1 MIWMTIRSLVRTFN
15 LRSMERVVR
24 LTVLMSIIAALFC
37 SCSIEQEYECDSV
50 SLSKNKVIIEASYP
64 ELTKVSVSE
73 GESALDLA
81 WNESD
86 FLTVVC
92 GDLSERYDLVSYSGN
107 VAKFCGYPI
116 EGESYDIILS
126 CTADEC
132 LSRSY
137 EGQVQ
142 ATVASVDHL
151 KYDAVLK
158 GVSQYKE
165 VTFTNEWAEAHGGE
179 LLQNGCLL
187 LYFQMPDDAGHLRR
201 VTLTAPSEIFYVTN
215 SADGGKTDAITL
227 SFDDADM
234 SADNV
239 VKAHIMTSMQEAQ
252 IPADAK
258 LTLTVVSNLGIWTKE
273 FTPGTSVIGAGKR
286 SVIKLNSENW
296 SVPNGDGTE
305 ANPYILRTAA
315 DLKNMSS
322 KLGAELKY
330 VAMVA
335 DIDAASITE
344 WPSISYTKLLDF
356 NGNNRT
362 ISNFKPTTFKND
374 YAGFVGILNGR
385 IANLNIKGAEITGNT
400 DKASGIL
407 CGYLG
412 RNNASAFGEIEN
424 VHVEGSISGTGKGVG
439 GLVGIIGSGKISRS
453 SANVN
458 VHGTKDDVG
467 GLVGYYRDGSTDNV
481 CEISNCWTSGTV
493 IGDTQ
498 KVGGIMGETYG
509 NADEVENINAVLIE
523 NCYST
528 ASVQG
533 VRNVAGIVAYT
544 VDKEPTSVQ
553 NCIAWNE
560 SIEATGTK
568 LTQHSSGAVVG
579 KTYVLHTLY
588 DCYRKPEIIFNC
600 IIYDKN
606 GEYRVI
612 DATVCNQD
620 NADAS
625 NKLVVGTYGDA
636 DSEYKTNG
644 CSNWYPYHGKAA
656 KSTSTLSAVA
666 RAIKWDE
673 SIWDLS
679 GEMPVLIR

>member
-1 MIWMTIRSLVRTFN
+1 
-15 LRSMERVVR
+15 
-24 LTVLMSIIAALFC
+24 MSIIAALFC
-37 SCSIEQEYECDSV
+37 SCSIEQEYECDPV

-86 FLTVVC
+86 YLTVVC

-107 VAKFCGYPI
+107 VARFSGYPI

-126 CTADEC
+126 CSADEC

-137 EGQVQ
+137 EGQKQ

-165 VTFTNEWAEAHGGE
+165 VSFTNEWAEAHGGE

-215 SADGGKTDAITL
+215 SADGGKANEISL
-227 SFDDADM
+227 LMDDADM
-234 SADNV
+234 AEDNV
-239 VKAHIMTSMQEAQ
+239 VKAHIMTSMQEAE

-273 FTPGTSVIGAGKR
+273 FTPGASVIGAGKNNI
-286 SVIKLNSENW
+286 IKLNSKNW
-296 SVPNGDGTE
+296 VVPTGDGTQE
-305 ANPYILRTAA
+305 NPYILRTAD
-315 DLKNMSS
+315 DLRGMAS
-322 KLGAELKY
+322 KLGTQKKY

-335 DIDAASITE
+335 DIDATSINGKT
-344 WPSISYTKLLDF
+344 WPSISEAKAIDF

-362 ISNFKPTTFKND
+362 ISNFSPTDFSSN

-385 IANLNIKGAEITGNT
+385 IANLNMV
-400 DKASGIL
+400 KASINGKDGKACGIL

-412 RNNASAFGEIEN
+412 QSNANSSGEIEN

-439 GLVGIIGSGKISRS
+439 GLVGIIGSGKINRS

-458 VHGTKDDVG
+458 VNGTKDCVG
-467 GLVGYYRDGSTDNV
+467 GLVGYYNDGNTTNV
-481 CEISNCWTSGTV
+481 CEISNCWTSGV
-493 IGDTQ
+493 VSGESQ
-498 KVGGIMGETYG
+498 KVGGIIGELYG
-509 NADEVENINAVLIE
+509 NTSTSDNVNIDAASVQY
-523 NCYST
+523 CYST
-528 ASVQG
+528 ASVIG
-533 VRNVAGIVAYT
+533 VRNVAGVVAYAF
-544 VDKEPTSVQ
+544 DEELTSIKK
-553 NCIAWNE
+553 CIAWNDK
-560 SIEATGTK
+560 IEATGTK

-579 KTYVLHTLY
+579 KTNTLHTLNL
-588 DCYRKPEIIFNC
+588 CYRKSDIDFKC
-600 IIYDKN
+600 TIYDKQ
-606 GEYRVI
+606 GVEKVF
-612 DATVCNQD
+612 DAEVCDQA
-620 NADAS
+620 NADQN
-625 NKLVVGTYGDA
+625 NKLVTGTYGETE
-636 DSEYKTNG
+636 SIYRING